1 MKLLR
6 VRGLHTPRLCLWLLG
21 WSHRLLRT
29 GCLDHETGRAES
41 AYMTGQVKRFQSAA
55 VLRLSKS
62 EKSAAPLFAEADKL
76 LLRLPY
82 LDAALRGS
90 APQPGPNAANA
101 ELRAANAR
109 QKERGK
115 WAAERQS
122 ILNRLSDI
130 SAEVTAEG
138 IEADRVIDATKDAL
152 LSGFAAYAHGLLRAP
167 VTEAQ
172 LPEIHALSCMDRL
185 STLETWRQIQ
195 KVCRKEEAA

>member
-29 GCLDHETGRAES
+29 GCLDRETGRAES

-82 LDAALRGS
+82 LDAALLRSRGPM
-90 APQPGPNAANA
+90 PQMPSSGRRTPGRRSAANGP
-101 ELRAANAR
+101 RNV
-109 QKERGK
+109 
-115 WAAERQS
+115 S
-122 ILNRLSDI
+122 PS
-130 SAEVTAEG
+130 
-138 IEADRVIDATKDAL
+138 
-152 LSGFAAYAHGLLRAP
+152 
-167 VTEAQ
+167 
-172 LPEIHALSCMDRL
+172 
-185 STLETWRQIQ
+185 
-195 KVCRKEEAA
+195 

>member
-6 VRGLHTPRLCLWLLG
+6 VRGLRTPRLCLWLLG

-29 GCLDHETGRAES
+29 GCLDRETGRAES

-115 WAAERQS
+115 WAAEA
-122 ILNRLSDI
+122 RL
-130 SAEVTAEG
+130 
-138 IEADRVIDATKDAL
+138 
-152 LSGFAAYAHGLLRAP
+152 FLRRA
-167 VTEAQ
+167 
-172 LPEIHALSCMDRL
+172 
-185 STLETWRQIQ
+185 
-195 KVCRKEEAA
+195 